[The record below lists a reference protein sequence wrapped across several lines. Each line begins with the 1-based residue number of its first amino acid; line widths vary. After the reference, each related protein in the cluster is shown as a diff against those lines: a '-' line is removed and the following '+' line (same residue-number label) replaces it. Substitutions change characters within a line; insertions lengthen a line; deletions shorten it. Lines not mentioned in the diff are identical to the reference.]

1 TTINHSSNNDS
12 EYESEMDA
20 NEKSN
25 DPDLMKYNDSTLS
38 NKKKRLS
45 ALKTLNPVVLPR
57 SVFVWIIQL
66 TQLTLMNNNSTL
78 SK

>member
-25 DPDLMKYNDSTLS
+25 DPDLMKHNDSTLS

-45 ALKTLNPVVLPR
+45 ALKNIKSGGAATKCLRLDNSIDSINIDEQQLN
-57 SVFVWIIQL
+57 
-66 TQLTLMNNNSTL
+66 T
-78 SK
+78 